1 MTNKRI
7 YIISGSLFLLAIASW
22 FGIKWWQ
29 LKKDVQKEKEEGA
42 TEEITGN
49 TIGEFNYNKT
59 DKPGTQHFS
68 IDEYNSHDGVEVPEE
83 LYGNVQK
90 LMEQMEIV
98 RAECD
103 NTPLR
108 IHSGYR
114 SPAHNAEVGGVAA
127 SQHPLGTANDFSS
140 DKYSPAQL
148 KQILERLIAEGK
160 ILQGGIGL
168 YPTFVH
174 YDIRGNNA
182 RWTG

>member
-7 YIISGSLFLLAIASW
+7 YIISGSLLLLAVAGW

-42 TEEITGN
+42 TEEITGS
-49 TIGEFNYNKT
+49 TGQFCYNKAG
-59 DKPGTQHFS
+59 KPGTQHFS
-68 IDEYNSHDGVEVPEE
+68 IDEYDSHDGVGVPQE

-103 NTPLR
+103 NKPLH

-114 SPAHNAEVGGVAA
+114 SPAHNAEVGGVVA
-127 SQHPLGTANDFSS
+127 SQHPLGKANDFSS
-140 DKYSPAQL
+140 DSYSPAQL
-148 KQILERLIAEGK
+148 KQILERLISQGK
-160 ILQGGIGL
+160 ILQGGIGI